1 VQYGGSNTFMIHAHV
16 GKDLGNSDRV
26 VDVRLPGFSGLPLMS
41 RVTDFKGPQDYCDL
55 FGVKIS
61 V

>member
-1 VQYGGSNTFMIHAHV
+1 MIHAHV
-16 GKDLGNSDRV
+16 GKDLGDSDRV
-26 VDVRLPGFSGLPLMS
+26 VDVGLPGFPGLPLMS
-41 RVTDFKGPQDYCDL
+41 SLTDLKGPQDYCDL